1 MAKLFDIRPDVG
13 ISRLLPEWKGMFS
26 KKHLRD
32 DLVAG
37 LTVACIAVPLS
48 LAIAL
53 ASGVAPAVGLVT
65 AIVAGIV
72 CALFGGTPLQVSGPA
87 AAMAVLV
94 ATIVQ
99 THGIAGLL
107 VIGVACGVLQLATG
121 VLGLG
126 RFVKLVPMPVI
137 EGFTAGIGAIILVGQ
152 LPRALGLPPPPQ
164 SRVFDVITHIGDEIH
179 QTRWGAV
186 AIAGLTLAIIY
197 GLPRVTKKIPAQ
209 LAAVVVATI
218 TAVALRL
225 DVAPIG
231 EIPRSLPAPHLPSFP
246 SGAAIGPIAASA
258 FIVYA
263 LASLETLLSASAVDK
278 MAKGSRSDP
287 DQELIGQGLGNLASA
302 LFGGIPVTG
311 VIARSGTNVQSGAR
325 TRRASIIHALTLL
338 ATVFAL
344 APVMERIPIA
354 ALAAVLFS
362 VAFRMLS
369 PASLLRLWRHS
380 RSDGVVYVV
389 TFAVIVFVDLLEG
402 VQWGVGAALVI
413 AAIRLARSRTEV
425 HAVRAGDQYVF
436 VLDGSLTFL
445 SSLEIDRLRSELALL
460 EPGRAAVFDVRAITT
475 VDASGAEMLA
485 GLVEAARARGLR
497 PIVLGLSDDARPR
510 FVTCGLEDAEEVL
523 ARDEREL
530 SEKLG
535 ESAGADTRL
544 HTGLQRYRATIK
556 PRYTQLFERL
566 AEGQKPHT
574 LFITCSDSR
583 INPSML
589 TATEPGELFIVRDI
603 GNIVPPN
610 GAVQGSSVAAAVE
623 YAVGVLGVRKI
634 LVCGHSS
641 CGAMKALRSSEP
653 LPGSLT
659 NLGAWLDKTAA
670 RAFVQS
676 LPGSLS
682 TDEVA
687 RLNVLAQLDHLRS
700 YPLVSEKI
708 ASGELSLG
716 AWFFDLARADM
727 EVWSE
732 AQQRYVHVD
741 HAHEHPHGDLPE
753 PPTSNTRHAA

>member
-1 MAKLFDIRPDVG
+1 MLSGKN
-13 ISRLLPEWKGMFS
+13 
-26 KKHLRD
+26 LRD

-65 AIVAGIV
+65 AIIAGIV
-72 CALFGGTPLQVSGPA
+72 CAVFGGTPLQVSGPA

-94 ATIVQ
+94 ATVVQ
-99 THGIAGLL
+99 THGITGLL
-107 VIGVACGVLQLATG
+107 IVGVLCGVLQLATG
-121 VLGLG
+121 ILGLG
-126 RFVKLVPMPVI
+126 RFIKLVPMPVV

-164 SRVFDVITHIGDEIH
+164 SRVLDVVTHIADELH
-179 QTRWGAV
+179 QMKWPALVVTA
-186 AIAGLTLAIIY
+186 LTLGVIY
-197 GLPRVTKKIPAQ
+197 GLPRITKRIPAQ
-209 LAAVVVATI
+209 LAAVIVATVLVAALGLDVATI
-218 TAVALRL
+218 
-225 DVAPIG
+225 G
-231 EIPRSLPAPHLPSFP
+231 QIPRSLPAPRVPELPA
-246 SGAAIGPIAASA
+246 GTALGPIVASGLV
-258 FIVYA
+258 VYA

-287 DQELIGQGLGNLASA
+287 DQELIGQGFGNIAAA

-311 VIARSGTNVQSGAR
+311 VIARSGTNVQAGGK
-325 TRRASIIHALTLL
+325 TRRSSIIHALVLL

-369 PASLLRLWRHS
+369 PASLTRLWRHS
-380 RSDGVVYVV
+380 RADGIVYVV

-402 VQWGVGAALVI
+402 VQWGVGAALAI

-425 HAVRAGDQYVF
+425 RAVRAGDQYVF
-436 VLDGSLTFL
+436 VLDGPLTFL
-445 SSLEIDRLRSELALL
+445 SSLDVERLRNELALL
-460 EPGRAAVFDVRAITT
+460 EPERAAVFDVRAVTT
-475 VDASGAEMLA
+475 LDASGAEMLVS
-485 GLVEAARARGLR
+485 LVEDARGRGLR
-497 PIVLGLSDDARPR
+497 PVVLGLSDDARPR
-510 FVTCGLEDAEEVL
+510 FMAAGLEDAEAVL
-523 ARDEREL
+523 ASNEREL
-530 SEKLG
+530 AEKLG
-535 ESAGADTRL
+535 GDGDTDARL

-556 PRYTQLFERL
+556 PKYSQLFEQL

-574 LFITCSDSR
+574 LFITCADSR
-583 INPSML
+583 ISPNII

-610 GAVQGSSVAAAVE
+610 EAIRGSSVAAAVE

-641 CGAMKALRSSEP
+641 CGAMKALRSPDPLPEP
-653 LPGSLT
+653 LA
-659 NLGAWLDKTAA
+659 NLAAWLEATDA
-670 RAFVQS
+670 RDFIQG
-676 LPGSLS
+676 LPASLS

-687 RLNVLAQLDHLRS
+687 RLNVLAQLDHLKS
-700 YPLVSEKI
+700 YPLVAERI

-716 AWFFDLARADM
+716 GWFFDIGTADM
-727 EVWSE
+727 EVWSDRE
-732 AQQRYVHVD
+732 KRFVHVAE
-741 HAHEHPHGDLPE
+741 HAHTPAND
-753 PPTSNTRHAA
+753 TRHVA